1 MNQQRKQY
9 KYSDQTVCITGAK
22 SKGQSNLNSE
32 NTDWNPGERARSP
45 KKSCSAITST
55 FEFPSLE
62 LGGQAFQSLV
72 DFDPGTAKYPL
83 GATSLY
89 ARLGLPQHE
98 KLAEIISY
106 LERVPGGIL
115 TPSGVAAS
123 HLGTLFNL
131 PEGATILHSD
141 PMYDC
146 TRQAH
151 LNIYPKYNIKSVAGD
166 FYNLSKLEKAIKTH
180 KPYKLYLETPA
191 NPTMQMI
198 DLPAVYDLAVKHKV
212 KEIII
217 DNTFAS
223 PIIQKPVEIV
233 GGDPHKLIRI
243 VHSGTKHFTGGLDGV
258 CWGYTSLIDW
268 SEFTQMLIFQKDMGL
283 NMSGIDAD
291 AVLNHGIPTLYNR
304 VVQQSETAL
313 KVAKFL
319 DKHPDIKLVNYPG
332 IAPFKKQADKYFTG
346 NGYGSLLY
354 FEFKE
359 NIGSTKKESLEI
371 SEAFGDIIALQSFIC
386 LGVSL
391 GKMNTMI
398 QNSYFMVHRFMPQ
411 EDKQKSGI
419 TPFGWR
425 ISIGAENPD
434 DIIYELKTALKLM
447 KDPKYRKQI
456 EELKKRISL

>member
-1 MNQQRKQY
+1 MKPENSTYQ
-9 KYSDQTVCITGAK
+9 YSDQTVCIIGSK
-22 SKGQSNLNSE
+22 SKGKSYLNSDK
-32 NTDWNPGERARSP
+32 TSWNPGEKARSP
-45 KKSCSAITST
+45 KQPCSVMTST

-62 LGGQAFQSLV
+62 LGGMAFQSLK
-72 DFDPGTAKYPL
+72 DFDPATKKYPF

-89 ARLGLPQHE
+89 ARIGLPQHE
-98 KLAEIISY
+98 KLSNIISY

-131 PEGATILHSD
+131 PEGALIMHSD

-151 LNIYPKYNIKSVAGD
+151 LHIYSKYNIKSVSAD
-166 FYNLSKLEKAIKTH
+166 FYDIEALEASIIEH

-198 DLPAVYDLAVKHKV
+198 DLPAVYDLAVKYDV

-233 GGDPHKLIRI
+233 GGDPHKKIRI

-268 SEFTQMLIFQKDMGL
+268 SEFSEMVIFQKDMGL

-291 AVLNHGIPTLYNR
+291 AVLAHGIPTLYNR

-313 KVAKFL
+313 KVAEFL
-319 DKHPDIKLVNYPG
+319 KSHPDIELVNYPG
-332 IAPFKKQADKYFTG
+332 LPPFKEQADKYFTG
-346 NGYGSLLY
+346 KGYGTILY
-354 FEFKE
+354 FEFKDE
-359 NIGSTKKESLEI
+359 IGKSTEESLEI
-371 SEAFGDIIALQSFIC
+371 SEAFGDIIALQSFMC

-398 QNSYFMVHRFMPQ
+398 QNSYFMVHRFMSP
-411 EDKQKSGI
+411 EDKEKSGI
-419 TPFGWR
+419 SPFGWR

-434 DIIYELKTALKLM
+434 DIIYDLKTALELM
-447 KDPKYRKQI
+447 KEQKYREQI
-456 EELKKRISL
+456 KKMKKRIS